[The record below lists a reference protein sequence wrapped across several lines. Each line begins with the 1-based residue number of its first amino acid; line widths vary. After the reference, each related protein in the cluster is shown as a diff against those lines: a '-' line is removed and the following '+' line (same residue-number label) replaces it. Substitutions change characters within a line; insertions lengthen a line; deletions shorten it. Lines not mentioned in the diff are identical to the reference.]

1 MLFQTKAE
9 PKLEELTLSRRV
21 ESMPRLPIS
30 ADGPLGEGFLAR
42 GCIDFHDAVRYVRDL
57 PWGRP
62 SAQDAATMLAEG
74 KGTASDKHFLLAS
87 LARELG
93 DYELQLVLGIYRLSA
108 DSSPAA
114 AGVLSEANLQSLPD
128 ALVWLRWYG
137 GDYDFSSMRAG
148 GRSVVV
154 LQEEVVTLDKLPD
167 YAEQRHKDFL
177 VRFLLSSRRK
187 DLPDLRAM
195 WSLREQV
202 LDAVIAEQEAF
213 RQAEL
218 ALAQEVAEAQA
229 QARDRLV
236 SDAEEAAEAAQQ
248 EIRDRAAA
256 AAERRKAYEESM
268 ARREAE
274 AAEREKASVARGPRS
289 GRRKTRRAP
298 GQRTEEMPAIEE
310 TEEEASVRKST
321 RRAPTGK
328 LAEESGEGTSRRKRT
343 RRAPGQR
350 TGEVEAVEKVTAEP
364 EEATQTRRRRTRKAP
379 KGRLTGEVAAVADPD
394 AAEGKEAVAPE
405 KEEAEE
411 PKAATPSRRKRTRKA
426 PTARKAAEAEAEDE
440 GNAKAGAKAKADTK
454 AEANAKAKAKEAP
467 KAEAKEAP
475 QVEAKEEAE
484 AEKKPAPRKR
494 KRTRRA
500 PGKK

>member
-9 PKLEELTLSRRV
+9 PTLEEFTLSRRV

-42 GCIDFHDAVRYVRDL
+42 GCIDFHDAVRFVRDL

-62 SAQDAATMLAEG
+62 SAQDAETMLAEG
-74 KGTASDKHFLLAS
+74 RGTASDKHFLLAS

-93 DYELQLVLGIYRLSA
+93 DHELQLVLGIYRLSA

-114 AGVLSEANLQSLPD
+114 ASVLSEANLQSLPE

-148 GRSVVV
+148 GRAVVV
-154 LQEEVVTLDKLPD
+154 LQSEVVTLDKLPD

-187 DLPDLRAM
+187 DLPDLRAL
-195 WSLREQV
+195 WALREQV
-202 LDAVIAEQEAF
+202 LDAVIAEQESF

-229 QARDRLV
+229 QARDRVV
-236 SDAEEAAEAAQQ
+236 SDAEAAAEAAQQ
-248 EIRDRAAA
+248 EIRERAAA
-256 AAERRKAYEESM
+256 AAEKRKAYEESM
-268 ARREAE
+268 ARREVEAE
-274 AAEREKASVARGPRS
+274 EREKAAAARGPRG

-298 GQRTEEMPAIEE
+298 GQHTEEMSTIEE
-310 TEEEASVRKST
+310 VEEEISVRKST
-321 RRAPTGK
+321 RSAPTGK
-328 LAEESGEGTSRRKRT
+328 LAEAAGEGPSQRKRT

-350 TGEVEAVEKVTAEP
+350 TEEVEAVAEAHAEP
-364 EEATQTRRRRTRKAP
+364 EEATQTPRRRTRKAP
-379 KGRLTGEVAAVADPD
+379 KGRLAGETSAVADSNE
-394 AAEGKEAVAPE
+394 AEGKEAAVVQKEAAVVQKEKAKEPE
-405 KEEAEE
+405 E
-411 PKAATPSRRKRTRKA
+411 TPQPRRKITRKV
-426 PTARKAAEAEAEDE
+426 PGARKAVDAEAKVVA
-440 GNAKAGAKAKADTK
+440 
-454 AEANAKAKAKEAP
+454 
-467 KAEAKEAP
+467 KAEAKE
-475 QVEAKEEAE
+475 EAKEEPQVEEKEEAV
-484 AEKKPAPRKR
+484 AEKKPAPRAR